1 MTEEQRAEA
10 KAARERLRR
19 LLDGEGYFSVYS
31 TVPYLAKYSFDLE
44 NVLRDYFAEHPA
56 DEADPADADFVRSL
70 GTPSRDDK
78 DAVVVFLTPV
88 NRTLFVR
95 AIWES
100 DYTHTKHRCTIS
112 IGHSDPNFIECKT
125 RGQLRRLCDALGIKL
140 EGAK

>member
-88 NRTLFVR
+88 NRTR
-95 AIWES
+95 APAS
-100 DYTHTKHRCTIS
+100 TALLSNRCGIVGLRTAAKCGGS
-112 IGHSDPNFIECKT
+112 PRSKPNAFCGMNCRKRKPIMNT
-125 RGQLRRLCDALGIKL
+125 TT
-140 EGAK
+140 